1 MRAALAGFERHS
13 EPWSGSTDERSAGN
27 GSIMRLAPV
36 PLFFAHD
43 REAAIARA
51 ADSSRTTHGAR
62 EAVDG
67 CRYVAALIVSALQ
80 GRSKEDLT
88 STLFT
93 PVPELWKREPS
104 RGHTGE
110 MARQAGAPRHAR
122 RFCDAIYARAALT
135 LAKFFSGLQI
145 C

>member
-67 CRYVAALIVSALQ
+67 CRYVAALIVSAL
-80 GRSKEDLT
+80 R
-88 STLFT
+88 
-93 PVPELWKREPS
+93 
-104 RGHTGE
+104 
-110 MARQAGAPRHAR
+110 AGQKK
-122 RFCDAIYARAALT
+122 T
-135 LAKFFSGLQI
+135 
-145 C
+145 